1 MGHPEAIKTRQFSPT
16 TAKQVWLMSLQFFNR
31 GLRSGRLLQTYISA
45 VGIWSSGLVGGTG
58 VLRTISSADG
68 VAGINRQESKRI
80 FPKKRTWVPIFVSG
94 QIWFAIFCVESVG
107 DGIDFRRR
115 MFFHDARLRPRITSF
130 NL

>member
-1 MGHPEAIKTRQFSPT
+1 
-16 TAKQVWLMSLQFFNR
+16 MSLQFFNR

-80 FPKKRTWVPIFVSG
+80 FPKKRT
-94 QIWFAIFCVESVG
+94 
-107 DGIDFRRR
+107 DFSFYLKNKNIIL
-115 MFFHDARLRPRITSF
+115 FFK
-130 NL
+130 